1 MKNATIFLSLFGSAM
16 LTSCAGVSPTRVI
29 GDTAGAT
36 GGALVGHALSKSN
49 PLITAAS
56 AGAGVLLS
64 ETLQGASNASAKKSY
79 TEGYEKGRSDSS
91 LSSTSSVSD
100 RNPTMRPTFAYSK
113 CRCRNANR
121 TASFSHRAPPPF
133 EFRNNT
139 FTSMKLIISITTL
152 LVAASLANAQV
163 VVIDPTAI
171 AHNQANHVVDLAK
184 YVEMVNNQI
193 RQINTMTQEL
203 QQVTA
208 YVKAFGD
215 PSKLLNIVGANQLI
229 GSLQQTGVGQTLT
242 QLQRSANG
250 LQALQYNGNG
260 LYQSLGQTFTTPNGA
275 QFPRLEDLYRKYG
288 AIQDD
293 SRNFQSV
300 TNDVFARRKTLRDQ
314 IAATTEKLQASTT
327 DAETQKL
334 NGVITG
340 YNAELSTVDH
350 EIDNAAAQVAT
361 QDAENRADR
370 ERQEQARREER
381 QAQMEEGLQQ
391 YGEVF
396 RLETTPPSFPT
407 SH

>member
-1 MKNATIFLSLFGSAM
+1 
-16 LTSCAGVSPTRVI
+16 
-29 GDTAGAT
+29 
-36 GGALVGHALSKSN
+36 
-49 PLITAAS
+49 
-56 AGAGVLLS
+56 
-64 ETLQGASNASAKKSY
+64 
-79 TEGYEKGRSDSS
+79 
-91 LSSTSSVSD
+91 
-100 RNPTMRPTFAYSK
+100 
-113 CRCRNANR
+113 
-121 TASFSHRAPPPF
+121 
-133 EFRNNT
+133 
-139 FTSMKLIISITTL
+139 MKLIFSITTL

-260 LYQSLGQTFTTPNGA
+260 LYQSLGQTFTTPSGA
-275 QFPRLEDLYRKYG
+275 QVPRLEDLYRKYG

-300 TNDVFARRKTLRDQ
+300 TTDVLARRANLRNQ
-314 IAATTEKLQASTT
+314 IASTTTQLQAATT

-334 NGVITG
+334 TGVIVG
-340 YNAELSTVDH
+340 YNAELATVDH
-350 EIDNAAAQVAT
+350 EIYTAA
-361 QDAENRADR
+361 
-370 ERQEQARREER
+370 
-381 QAQMEEGLQQ
+381 
-391 YGEVF
+391 
-396 RLETTPPSFPT
+396 
-407 SH
+407 

>member
-1 MKNATIFLSLFGSAM
+1 MKFIF
-16 LTSCAGVSPTRVI
+16 
-29 GDTAGAT
+29 
-36 GGALVGHALSKSN
+36 
-49 PLITAAS
+49 
-56 AGAGVLLS
+56 
-64 ETLQGASNASAKKSY
+64 
-79 TEGYEKGRSDSS
+79 
-91 LSSTSSVSD
+91 
-100 RNPTMRPTFAYSK
+100 
-113 CRCRNANR
+113 
-121 TASFSHRAPPPF
+121 
-133 EFRNNT
+133 
-139 FTSMKLIISITTL
+139 SITTL
-152 LVAASLANAQV
+152 LVAGSLANAQV

-242 QLQRSANG
+242 QLQHSANG
-250 LQALQYNGNG
+250 LEALQYSGNG
-260 LYQSLGQTFTTPNGA
+260 LYQSLGQTFTTPNGT
-275 QFPRLEDLYRKYG
+275 QVPRLEDSYRKYG

-300 TNDVFARRKTLRDQ
+300 TNDVISRRKALRDE
-314 IAATTEKLQASTT
+314 IAATTQKLQASTT

-334 NGVITG
+334 HGVLTG
-340 YNAELSTVDH
+340 YNAELGTVDR
-350 EIDNAAAQVAT
+350 EIDHAAAQVIT
-361 QDAENRADR
+361 QDAENRADH

-381 QAQMEEGLQQ
+381 QAQMEESLQQ

-396 RLETTPPSFPT
+396 RLETTPPSFP
-407 SH
+407 SSR